1 MNKEIK
7 NQVQT
12 ELKQN
17 GNAGPGTELV
27 NKEREEKLSENEVF
41 ELIQKIKEIEEQKE
55 ELNGYKG
62 GNYRDYNYRTT
73 RISLVPKSS

>member
-55 ELNGYKG
+55 
-62 GNYRDYNYRTT
+62 
-73 RISLVPKSS
+73 